1 MYLSIIFYFTL
12 LWNDYFVI
20 QLMSVIIIITFIIS
34 AIFIKRFSYK
44 LLVNKGVMGFS
55 EFLVSKNNL
64 LFVESLIDSIK
75 NKKEVIWINNEI
87 LFN

>member
-1 MYLSIIFYFTL
+1 
-12 LWNDYFVI
+12 
-20 QLMSVIIIITFIIS
+20 
-34 AIFIKRFSYK
+34 
-44 LLVNKGVMGFS
+44 MGFS